1 VSISHNSVLIIYS
14 LPKKTYFV
22 SAIFVITIK
31 RRKQS
36 IICVEIRTEM
46 EEYLH
51 HIRDQQENSLNFF
64 RNLSAVFPV
73 ENF

>member
-1 VSISHNSVLIIYS
+1 VSISRNYVLIIYP

-22 SAIFVITIK
+22 SAIFVVTIK
-31 RRKQS
+31 KRKQ
-36 IICVEIRTEM
+36 IIIYVKIRTEM

-51 HIRDQQENSLNFF
+51 HIRDPQENSLNFF
-64 RNLSAVFPV
+64 RNLSAAFPV